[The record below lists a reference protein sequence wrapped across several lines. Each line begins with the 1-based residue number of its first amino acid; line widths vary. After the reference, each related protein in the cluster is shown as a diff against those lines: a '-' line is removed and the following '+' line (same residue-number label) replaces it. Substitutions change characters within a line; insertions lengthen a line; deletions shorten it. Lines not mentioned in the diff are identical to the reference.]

1 MKQILY
7 LFISGILLF
16 ISCNK
21 ENDPS
26 DKKEISVTI
35 LEFSSECK
43 NVIKS
48 AKLLNYRVNIK
59 SNSENYLEIVHEGS
73 ETCCGTDSIKI
84 DCKIS
89 GDSLL
94 IREIDLGPY
103 TYCYCPHD
111 IKFKIGPFNYEKY
124 KIVMIESE
132 SSYHRDTIRFE
143 YNHALNSSFTIE
155 NN

>member
-7 LFISGILLF
+7 LFLSGIVLF

-21 ENDPS
+21 ETDLS
-26 DKKEISVTI
+26 VKEEVSVNV

-43 NVIKS
+43 DVIKS
-48 AKLLNYRVNIK
+48 ANLLDYRVTIQ
-59 SNSENYLEIVHEGS
+59 SNSENYLEIVHQGS
-73 ETCCGTDSIKI
+73 ETCCETDSIKI
-84 DCKIS
+84 DYKIS

-94 IREIDLGPY
+94 IKEIDMGPY

-111 IKFKIGPFNYEKY
+111 IKFKIGPLKYEKY

-143 YNHALNSSFTIE
+143 YNHAENSHFTVIQ
-155 NN
+155 